1 MYLSER
7 SLVVFPIMHKLNLCV
22 LKNSSPGAPNVIGSL
37 GGETGTKEMRWGGV
51 GLLGGGNSV
60 VQVSTSL

>member
-1 MYLSER
+1 MYVPFREITCC
-7 SLVVFPIMHKLNLCV
+7 FPDHKLNLCV
-22 LKNSSPGAPNVIGSL
+22 LKNSSSPGAPNVIGSL
-37 GGETGTKEMRWGGV
+37 GGETGTKDGGGV